1 VSSKK
6 IDGVMGSRVLVMQT
20 HWFILKLD
28 IGKSKWLNNLP
39 MSGENGAHMKH
50 VKIPPKK
57 KPIVHHKPPKA
68 SKNLSLI

>member
-1 VSSKK
+1 
-6 IDGVMGSRVLVMQT
+6 
-20 HWFILKLD
+20 
-28 IGKSKWLNNLP
+28 